1 MQNNFCFF
9 IKLTVCN
16 SILAAEVNNEI
27 EEEKREDVSEIS
39 NIFGSK
45 QTHKHSCLK
54 CADDVKKESVV
65 LACNLVIT
73 LRIKTFL
80 N

>member
-1 MQNNFCFF
+1 M
-9 IKLTVCN
+9 
-16 SILAAEVNNEI
+16 
-27 EEEKREDVSEIS
+27 SEIS

-73 LRIKTFL
+73 LRNKTFFEL
-80 N
+80 KFKVLIGLGLSYQRTRT